1 MPEKNE
7 PLPRLRPRPPARLLL
22 LAVLSALALAL
33 DAAPK
38 KNKSAQNPPADTA
51 GAAADDAA
59 PKLISTTGGDDRRW
73 PGLDALKKAA
83 DADDPEACFEL
94 GQMQLAGADG
104 VEKSAALGLLHL
116 ETAAG
121 RGHAGAA
128 FRLGKIYAD
137 GEFTPKNP
145 EASLKYYRLA
155 AVAGVSE
162 AQHNL
167 GAAHATG
174 RGVKR
179 DYVEGL
185 AWFILAAKTNPEAG
199 AGEQRL
205 REFLAKGRRPDLIAA
220 GEKRAA
226 ELTEQLAAEAEKKKQ
241 DAAQWQALDQVP
253 ARPVS
258 PRIDIPVA
266 IPSAI
271 AIPPPNAPPPAP
283 PLAPPPTSP
292 PAPPQ

>member
-7 PLPRLRPRPPARLLL
+7 PLHRPRPRPLARLLL
-22 LAVLSALALAL
+22 PAVLSALALAL
-33 DAAPK
+33 NAAPK
-38 KNKSAQNPPADTA
+38 KDKPAQSPPAGTSA
-51 GAAADDAA
+51 PAADSA

-83 DADDPEACFEL
+83 EAGDPEACFEL
-94 GQMQLAGADG
+94 GQMYLAGADQ
-104 VEKSAALGLLHL
+104 VEKNITRGLLHL

-137 GEFTPKNP
+137 GELTPQNP

-155 AVAGVSE
+155 AAAGVSE

-167 GAAHATG
+167 GAVHATG

-179 DYVEGL
+179 DYAEGL
-185 AWFILAAKTNPEAG
+185 AWLILAAKTNPEAV
-199 AGEQRL
+199 ASEQRL
-205 REFLAKGRRPDLIAA
+205 REFLAKGKRPDLVAA

-226 ELTEQLAAEAEKKKQ
+226 ELAKQLAEEAEKKRPP
-241 DAAQWQALDQVP
+241 AAKWQALDYVDPLHVRPKVKVP
-253 ARPVS
+253 VE
-258 PRIDIPVA
+258 V
-266 IPSAI
+266 PSAI
-271 AIPPPNAPPPAP
+271 AIPPPINVPPPAP
-283 PLAPPPTSP
+283 A
-292 PAPPQ
+292 QE